1 MRFSKPKK
9 EEISLGISMAPLI
22 DIVLLLLIFFILTS
36 HFDTIS
42 GIGIKLPHISNSST
56 SKFSDSL
63 VVNINRHG
71 DCYVRNEKISF
82 THLYEIFKD
91 FSNQRKTNLIIQA
104 DRNTVHGQV
113 VEVMDLA
120 QRAGVSSITISA
132 QWKPEK
138 VF

>member
-42 GIGIKLPHISNSST
+42 GIGIKLPDISNTST
-56 SKFSDSL
+56 HKFTDSL
-63 VVNINRHG
+63 VVIINRDG
-71 DCYVRNEKISF
+71 ECFIKNEKISF
-82 THLYEIFKD
+82 TDLYKMFNNLSRPK
-91 FSNQRKTNLIIQA
+91 KTNLIIQA
-104 DRNTVHGQV
+104 DRNAMHGQV

-120 QRAGVSSITISA
+120 KRAGISSITISA
-132 QWKPEK
+132 EWKPDK
-138 VF
+138 VL